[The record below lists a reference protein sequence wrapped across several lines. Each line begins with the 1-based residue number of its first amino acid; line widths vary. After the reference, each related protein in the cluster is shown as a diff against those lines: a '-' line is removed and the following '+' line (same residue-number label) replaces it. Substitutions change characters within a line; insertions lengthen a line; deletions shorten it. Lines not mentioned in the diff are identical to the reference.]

1 MDVWQVRWS
10 LQPIEQAHSNWRL
23 YGFTRLCFGVIK
35 IMLAN
40 YNPDNS
46 GKLFNEVPKQDF
58 AEITDDERSEAL
70 QRLTLLADD
79 AREDLD

>member
-1 MDVWQVRWS
+1 M
-10 LQPIEQAHSNWRL
+10 P
-23 YGFTRLCFGVIK
+23 T
-35 IMLAN
+35 N
-40 YNPDNS
+40 YNPNDS

-79 AREDLD
+79 AREDLE

>member
-1 MDVWQVRWS
+1 
-10 LQPIEQAHSNWRL
+10 
-23 YGFTRLCFGVIK
+23 
-35 IMLAN
+35 MLAN